1 MNFKKYLKNI
11 EKKFVEQKPTRKIKP
26 DTKIT
31 EEKINHEEK
40 KILSFVDS
48 DKDPY
53 DYLKRYIKETKYKD
67 WFNRN
72 YPNHT
77 IYDAVGLSATDY
89 VKMKRKLVP
98 EPEQNI
104 VAKQSSKLIKPDQ
117 KKSTNTKSD
126 DDAKTSFNDFVDERE
141 LISHNAFGDKEMKI
155 KILEISDEV
164 GQTAWKFGD
173 RVKINKILITI
184 KHLKDQQIE
193 ESEFDIEAIE
203 SELTEK
209 RHYTSTNRWVP
220 TKEIKNGY
228 LINSRH
234 TSMIS
239 DAASLDYIIF

>member
-1 MNFKKYLKNI
+1 MNFKKYLKRI
-11 EKKFVEQKPTRKIKP
+11 GEQKPTRKIKP

-40 KILSFVDS
+40 KILGFVDS
-48 DKDPY
+48 GKDPY

-77 IYDAVGLSATDY
+77 IYDAVGLSAADY

-98 EPEQNI
+98 EPKQTVDSKQSPKLNKPEHKQNI
-104 VAKQSSKLIKPDQ
+104 NL
-117 KKSTNTKSD
+117 KSD
-126 DDAKTSFNDFVDERE
+126 EEPKTSFNDFIDERE

-164 GQTAWKFGD
+164 GQTPWKFGD

-203 SELTEK
+203 NELIEK

-239 DAASLDYIIF
+239 DAAALDYIIF